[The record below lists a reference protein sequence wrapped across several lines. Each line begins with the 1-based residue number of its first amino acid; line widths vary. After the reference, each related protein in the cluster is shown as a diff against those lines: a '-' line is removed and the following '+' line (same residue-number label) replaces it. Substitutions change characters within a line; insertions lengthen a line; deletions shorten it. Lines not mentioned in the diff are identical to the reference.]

1 MISGLYSAASGMMAE
16 ESRQAIIANNVANAS
31 TPGYKRQAPVTL
43 GFKAV
48 FSKTM
53 RSPFYWDTQAAPGG
67 GSKMV
72 ESYPNLAT
80 GSLNETGNPLNVAL
94 NGPGFIGVNTPRGD
108 RFTRSGD
115 FTINSEGNLA
125 TSEGYTVQSVEG
137 TPISVRGSRV
147 TIGDDGGVVVDG
159 IRSATIRLVEF
170 EKPERLVREGSN
182 LYVAS
187 DEILA
192 KSAKAADTQTRQS
205 YLEMSNV
212 NVPSEM
218 IQMITGSRIYEANQR
233 VIQAFDTTI
242 GQLIEQIAAA

>member
-53 RSPFYWDTQAAPGG
+53 HAPFYWDTQAAPGG

-80 GSLNETGNPLNVAL
+80 GSLSETGNPLNVAL

-125 TSEGYTVQSVEG
+125 TSEGFTVQSVEG

-159 IRSATIRLVEF
+159 IRNGTIRLVEF

-182 LYVAS
+182 LFMAS